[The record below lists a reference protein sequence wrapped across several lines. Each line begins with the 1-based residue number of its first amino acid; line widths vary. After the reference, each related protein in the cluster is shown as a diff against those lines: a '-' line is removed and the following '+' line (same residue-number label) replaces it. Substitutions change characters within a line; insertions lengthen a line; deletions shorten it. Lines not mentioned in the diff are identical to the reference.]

1 MPARGPMSNLH
12 LDILKGTD
20 EYLEPSDLFVQGMF
34 KSQTNQISTSF
45 EKILDKEMLIYMW
58 KYHLQ
63 THKLYHLIF
72 IVKWNAN

>member
-45 EKILDKEMLIYMW
+45 EKILDKEMLIYM
-58 KYHLQ
+58 
-63 THKLYHLIF
+63 
-72 IVKWNAN
+72 